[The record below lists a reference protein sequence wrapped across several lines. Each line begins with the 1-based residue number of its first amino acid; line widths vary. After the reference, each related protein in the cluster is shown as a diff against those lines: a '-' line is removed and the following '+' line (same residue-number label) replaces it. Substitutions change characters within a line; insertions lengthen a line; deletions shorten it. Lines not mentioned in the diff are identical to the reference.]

1 MDVAR
6 TRRRCGNVAVMLAG
20 AVLAFGVVLSAA
32 GCGSAGGGGSASPS
46 PMGERAITQ
55 QQVVDLVNATGAALQ
70 EDAAGTLAAVNAAEA
85 PYVDPANP
93 ALYAFVYDT
102 DVKVVGHPEV
112 AQQGRV
118 MKGVP
123 DATGKLFRD
132 QMVAR
137 AEADGSGWIGYV
149 REEPGREGLFEK
161 RAYFRLVTGSDGV
174 DYVVGAGMYG
184 GPYEGP
190 VQVSPSASP
199 TTVD

>member
-1 MDVAR
+1 MV
-6 TRRRCGNVAVMLAG
+6 AG
-20 AVLAFGVVLSAA
+20 AVLAFAPALVVA

-46 PMGERAITQ
+46 PASERTITK
-55 QQVVDLVNATGAALQ
+55 QQVVELVDATGAALEQ
-70 EDAAGTLAAVNAAEA
+70 DAAGTLAAINAGEA

-93 ALYAFVYDT
+93 ALYAFVFDT
-102 DVKVVGHPEV
+102 DVRVVGHPEA

-132 QMVAR
+132 QMVAS
-137 AEADGSGWIGYV
+137 AVSGGSGWVDYV
-149 REEPGREGLFEK
+149 REEPGKEGLYKK
-161 RAYFRLVTGSDGV
+161 RAYFRLVSGSDGK

-184 GPYEGP
+184 GPYTGP

-199 TTVD
+199 TTAD